1 MLAAERARARIM
13 TVAKGSLHCF
23 KSDAAAGTDDEKFG
37 HVRVIL
43 VFHPVSTSSL
53 SLIALAE

>member
-1 MLAAERARARIM
+1 M